1 MILQDGVI
9 KEKERRGNVDGNIQ
23 IPYFWGRHA
32 C

>member
-9 KEKERRGNVDGNIQ
+9 KEKERIGYIDGNRQ
-23 IPYFWGRHA
+23 ILYFWGRHA